1 MNTKTMMLMGAVAL
15 LAGTLAARDVYLAP
29 ARYENATQN
38 LDTPAQWCDGVGEA
52 VSSALGDDVDMFIP
66 TTAQVAKPEAPATK
80 YATVYNFTV
89 TRTGS
94 TPFTSAALNSISGGV
109 GSYFCYAPVTGNSG
123 LLDGKKE
130 RTLTIASPNEFAGHF
145 RSGYD
150 AGATLFAVGGGQAM
164 KISLTGDEIA
174 PQLPNVAATTL
185 TTVDVPANTHASVT
199 TVYGGGKLVK
209 SGAGSLSVQRTDGS
223 ALQFEVEAGELTLQ
237 GVPQGQDITAILA
250 DAALHLDATKVDAS
264 GTYAGADGRTYVRV
278 WPSVKQGGISAT
290 SIAAGYVPSSGK
302 VPCVNDPFVSDK
314 VSPSGLALVDFGS
327 ASNASSVPYDAAL
340 GPSNCVLALSTDVS
354 GAREVF
360 VAYQRSHVAASFT
373 PYLGTSGSAHT
384 ECLPSGD
391 TLFSGE
397 CADSIKNGDVRFNG
411 VPVHYAQKKQLIDAY
426 SNGTTDFHIV
436 SIAPTEALSRSF
448 NLIGSDRYNAGRTGG
463 IRVGE
468 ILVFTRALT
477 EDERNAVNR
486 YLRAKWFGSSD
497 CEAGSALVANGAS
510 LSVPAGRTAY
520 LPFVRLTSGTTLVK
534 NGDGELVIG
543 QLSPADATVQVNGG
557 SVKICAAEAVADTA
571 PAARPFLWLDATAG
585 GSLVTEGGG
594 VTRWNDRRAATAIVG
609 DASGFSGGYAE
620 IPVGNT
626 VWTNAGSEKP
636 TVVADAAPVAGLN
649 VVDYG
654 NAGWLRVQ
662 PNYSGD
668 SNDAISKYTYDNAK
682 TGFIVVRFKESK
694 TTQFGTPF
702 GSSVNDA
709 CRGTARTMLV
719 SSANT
724 NPRAQ
729 AATFTKD
736 GLVYGTTETCG
747 DDDCQFHVY
756 SISAGVKLRLDQ
768 IVKDRWTGAHGAGNA
783 QVGEFILYDRQ
794 LSIAERR
801 ATEKYLMKK
810 WLGSASHPAETE
822 PEPTFVYGAD
832 APVVIDSDTDEVV
845 SASGGSGVV
854 VKRGAGEVALDLT
867 ALTDVRS
874 VTVEA
879 GALAHSPLNLLSE
892 ALFRFDAS
900 ATTSLKTEVTEVD
913 GVLVTNVTEW
923 ADVRGDGTNA
933 TLSTSCSF
941 AEGKPPVAYPTLQRA
956 QMPDGKLRP
965 TVDFG
970 LYRYDPSGKP
980 GKRSAALDFNVHFDT
995 VREAFVVYSDAD
1007 EQIDNRRQFFFGGKD
1022 RSWCYRSLSPY
1033 GALLDNRYCE
1043 SSLHTPES
1051 RIWLD
1056 GALASTNT
1064 MLDAQ
1069 GASPAFHVVNVSPSR
1084 NVQIRGMACFS
1095 SRIGGCR
1102 ISEELAFSRNLTDAE
1117 RTRVTN
1123 YLRRK
1128 WLGADVQTGLSLD
1141 YLAVAE
1147 DAAFT
1152 VPTDETLAAG
1162 VVVLAGELTS
1172 EALIVGTSLQVGDGV
1187 APARA
1192 KVTGD
1197 LSFAADSTMTI
1208 PWPLSLEPSLVVTG
1222 VVSGAPTVSIRFNG
1236 VRPAPGDYVLMSA
1249 GDMSGLDFAS
1259 MTLVTDLSQ
1268 DRQGFLRL
1276 RMIGNNLVLSV
1287 LRPGFCISFH

>member
-1 MNTKTMMLMGAVAL
+1 MNTRIMMLMGVVTL
-15 LAGTLAARDVYLAP
+15 LSGATAARDVYLSSS
-29 ARYENATQN
+29 RYGNATQN
-38 LDTPAQWCDGVGEA
+38 LDTPSQWCDESGNT

-80 YATVYNFTV
+80 YATVYNFVVV
-89 TRTGS
+89 TRNT
-94 TPFTSAALNSISGGV
+94 FTSAALNSLSGGV
-109 GSYFCYAPVTGNSG
+109 GSYLCYAANTQNSG
-123 LLDGKKE
+123 LGDGKKE
-130 RTLTIASPNEFAGHF
+130 RTLTIASPNDFDGHF

-150 AGATLFAVGGGQAM
+150 TGATLFGVGGGQAM
-164 KISLTGDEIA
+164 KIALTGDEVA
-174 PQLPNVAATTL
+174 PQLPHVAATTL
-185 TTVDVPANTHASVT
+185 TTVDVPANTHASVA

-237 GVPQGQDITAILA
+237 GAPQGQDVAAILA
-250 DAALHLDATKVDAS
+250 DAVLHLDATKVDAS

-290 SIAAGYVPSSGK
+290 SIVAEYTPSSGK

-340 GPSNCVLALSTDVS
+340 GPSNCVLALSADVS

-360 VAYQRSHVAASFT
+360 VAYQRSHAAAQFT

-411 VPVHYAQKKQLIDAY
+411 VPVHYAQKKQLVDAY
-426 SNGTTDFHIV
+426 SNGTADFHIV
-436 SIAPTEALSRSF
+436 SIAPTEALTRPF
-448 NLIGSDRYNAGRTGG
+448 DLIGSDRYNAGRTGG

-468 ILVFTRALT
+468 ILVFTRALS

-510 LSVPAGRTAY
+510 LSVPANRTAY

-557 SVKICAAEAVADTA
+557 SVSIRASEAVPDTA

-585 GSLVTEGGG
+585 ESIVTEGGG
-594 VTRWNDRRAATAIVG
+594 VTRWNDRRAATATVG

-620 IPVGNT
+620 IPEGNAI
-626 VWTNAGSEKP
+626 WTNAGGEKP
-636 TVVADAAPVAGLN
+636 TVVADAAPVAGRN

-654 NAGWLRVQ
+654 NSGWLRVQ

-668 SNDAISKYTYDNAK
+668 SNAAISNYAYDNAK

-702 GSSVNDA
+702 GSSVHDA
-709 CRGTARTMLV
+709 YRGTARTML
-719 SSANT
+719 SSATTT

-736 GLVYGTTETCG
+736 GLVYGTTEACG

-768 IVKDRWTGAHGAGNA
+768 IVKDRWTGEHGAGNA

-794 LSIAERR
+794 LSIAERH

-810 WLGSASHPAETE
+810 WLGSASHPAETA
-822 PEPTFVYGAD
+822 PEPTFVYDAD
-832 APVVIDSDTDEVV
+832 ATVVVDSDTDGAV

-854 VKRGAGEVALDLT
+854 VKRGAGHVALNMN
-867 ALTDVRS
+867 ALADVRS

-879 GALAHSPLNLLSE
+879 GSLTHSVASLLSE
-892 ALFRFDAS
+892 ALFRFDAT
-900 ATTSLKTEVTEVD
+900 ATASFETEVTEV
-913 GVLVTNVTEW
+913 GGAVVTNVTAW
-923 ADVRGDGTNA
+923 ADVQGNGLEA
-933 TLSTSCSF
+933 TLATNRF
-941 AEGKPPVAYPTLQRA
+941 LKHVPAYPTLQMA
-956 QMPDGKLRP
+956 QMPDGKRRP

-970 LYRYDPSGKP
+970 PLWKDSLGWRPE
-980 GKRSAALDFNVHFDT
+980 RSAALDFSAKVET
-995 VREAFVVYSDAD
+995 VREAFIVYSDQNED
-1007 EQIDNRRQFFFGGKD
+1007 VNRRRQFFFGAQNL
-1022 RSWCYRSLSPY
+1022 SWCYRSLSPS
-1033 GALLDNRYCE
+1033 GALLDNRWCD
-1043 SSLHTPES
+1043 SSLHTPVS

-1056 GALASTNT
+1056 GTLAATNT
-1064 MLDAQ
+1064 LLDAE
-1069 GASPAFHVVNVSPSR
+1069 GAEPSFHVINVSPTA
-1084 NVQIRGMACFS
+1084 NVTISGMAAFNDDV
-1095 SRIGGCR
+1095 GGCR

-1141 YLAVAE
+1141 NLSIARS
-1147 DAAFT
+1147 AAFA
-1152 VPTDETLAAG
+1152 VPADETLAADA
-1162 VVVLAGELTS
+1162 VVLAGEVTS
-1172 EALIVGTSLQVGDGV
+1172 DALLIGTSLQVGDGV
-1187 APARA
+1187 APAMA

-1208 PWPLSLEPSLVVTG
+1208 PCPLSSEPSLVVTG
-1222 VVSGAPTVSIRFNG
+1222 SVDGAPTVSIRFNG
-1236 VRPAPGDYVLMSA
+1236 ARPTPGDYVLMSA
-1249 GDMSGLDFAS
+1249 GDLSDLDFAA
-1259 MTLVTDLSQ
+1259 MTFGTDLSP
-1268 DRQGFLRL
+1268 DRQRLLRL
-1276 RMIGNNLVLSV
+1276 RVIGNTLVLSV
-1287 LRPGFCISFH
+1287 QRPGFCISFH